1 MQNAS
6 AKVLK
11 NTLAGGMRH
20 LPFPLFNI
28 NCVPRIPFLCI
39 FAAKSAYIGHGMTKT
54 TNLLHRLAATC
65 KRFFKRLAD
74 ATGLPCVYAGVL
86 LMVVLYIF
94 RLTNYDALLLLP
106 VLLIL
111 AGIAGYVR
119 KLKAESNY

>member
-1 MQNAS
+1 
-6 AKVLK
+6 
-11 NTLAGGMRH
+11 
-20 LPFPLFNI
+20 
-28 NCVPRIPFLCI
+28 
-39 FAAKSAYIGHGMTKT
+39 MTKT
-54 TNLLHRLAATC
+54 TNFLHRLAATC

-86 LMVVLYIF
+86 LMTVLYIF